1 MVKVSKE
8 ECEHE
13 WKKFKETVRVERT
26 EAQLR
31 KGQHYTGN
39 GAHFI
44 VKACMKCKKKQRV
57 DYIVEQEEQLKNGT
71 QNIITIY
78 FVERTY

>member
-8 ECEHE
+8 ECEHK
-13 WKKFKETVRVERT
+13 WKKFKETIRVERT

-39 GAHFI
+39 GAYFI
-44 VKACMKCKKKQRV
+44 VRACMKCKKKQRV
-57 DYIVEQEEQLKNGT
+57 DYIVE
-71 QNIITIY
+71 
-78 FVERTY
+78 